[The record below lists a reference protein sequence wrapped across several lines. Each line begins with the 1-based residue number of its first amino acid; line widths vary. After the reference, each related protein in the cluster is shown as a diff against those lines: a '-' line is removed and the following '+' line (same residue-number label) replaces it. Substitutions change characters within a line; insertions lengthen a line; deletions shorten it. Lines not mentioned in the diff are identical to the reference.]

1 MAEQG
6 GIPLS
11 WLIEVNST
19 GVREAFSLSKL
30 HTIAITKY
38 NPLLPVTRW
47 NKFYDSDSVAK
58 TFGFNSVEANFAN
71 NYFGVVNKR
80 NSKADL
86 LTIYNWNENATPAT
100 IKGAM
105 LKDLD
110 YLRSIKGNFSLSI
123 GSDTKQVSAD
133 FTKANSYTDCAT
145 ILQQAINKVGEA
157 SATTLDITKG
167 EDTPFEITKAGDSV
181 LTIQAGATG
190 SPTNILTISTDN
202 YEVTQDNDHVTFN
215 RDTKTLTGVSQGTTE
230 FSFKYQEPNKNEV
243 VVKVSVV
250 CQATSLNITPTVK
263 PLVVTKVLLNI
274 VGDNYS
280 VTSNNDH
287 VTFDSDTKS
296 FVGVSNG
303 TTKFTFTRQ
312 EPNKNKVNIDISVA
326 NQDGALTIAQ
336 GVGAL
341 YVSEIFLQVNTNAG
355 VYDVTSDNAKATFNK
370 STGFVKGVSNGTTNF
385 TFKAKY
391 GVASEATRKVTITI
405 AATTLALSANIQA
418 IVTNGSDVNPA
429 TPSFKN
435 TEVIYSSLTG
445 GLIVKGGIK
454 GADSTISFL
463 QAPTSGTDISTSL
476 GLSQIEGA
484 SIIAGEN
491 AQGTLDEVL
500 SLLNEVNG
508 NYYVIDFTFKLDEAQ
523 ALALATFTNN
533 SNDRFVGIINSDD
546 DLLITSDKALDN
558 IKGYNGVIVN
568 YYKNDKP
575 FGITSGIISS
585 IDYAMENGN
594 INLAFNDTTK
604 FSDIAINTKSEINT
618 LEANFA
624 NSILK
629 FAQMGQSQVWYGMG
643 NILGTKT
650 NSANVYIAN
659 SYLMFSLQYAF
670 ANLFHTQ
677 AFIGLRGTFNNGL
690 IINTASDVFSRAVL
704 SGIVVTG
711 AVLTD
716 IEKQVIISSFTSDSE
731 AVIKQIQ
738 DIGYYVKIGNVDTAK
753 QTLNITTAY
762 VANKNLKR
770 IIINN
775 YILGA

>member
-1 MAEQG
+1 M
-6 GIPLS
+6 
-11 WLIEVNST
+11 
-19 GVREAFSLSKL
+19 
-30 HTIAITKY
+30 
-38 NPLLPVTRW
+38 
-47 NKFYDSDSVAK
+47 
-58 TFGFNSVEANFAN
+58 
-71 NYFGVVNKR
+71 
-80 NSKADL
+80 
-86 LTIYNWNENATPAT
+86 
-100 IKGAM
+100 
-105 LKDLD
+105 
-110 YLRSIKGNFSLSI
+110 
-123 GSDTKQVSAD
+123 
-133 FTKANSYTDCAT
+133 
-145 ILQQAINKVGEA
+145 
-157 SATTLDITKG
+157 
-167 EDTPFEITKAGDSV
+167 
-181 LTIQAGATG
+181 
-190 SPTNILTISTDN
+190 
-202 YEVTQDNDHVTFN
+202 
-215 RDTKTLTGVSQGTTE
+215 
-230 FSFKYQEPNKNEV
+230 
-243 VVKVSVV
+243 
-250 CQATSLNITPTVK
+250 
-263 PLVVTKVLLNI
+263 
-274 VGDNYS
+274 
-280 VTSNNDH
+280 
-287 VTFDSDTKS
+287 
-296 FVGVSNG
+296 
-303 TTKFTFTRQ
+303 
-312 EPNKNKVNIDISVA
+312 
-326 NQDGALTIAQ
+326 
-336 GVGAL
+336 
-341 YVSEIFLQVNTNAG
+341 
-355 VYDVTSDNAKATFNK
+355 
-370 STGFVKGVSNGTTNF
+370 
-385 TFKAKY
+385 
-391 GVASEATRKVTITI
+391 
-405 AATTLALSANIQA
+405 
-418 IVTNGSDVNPA
+418 
-429 TPSFKN
+429 
-435 TEVIYSSLTG
+435 
-445 GLIVKGGIK
+445 
-454 GADSTISFL
+454 
-463 QAPTSGTDISTSL
+463 
-476 GLSQIEGA
+476 
-484 SIIAGEN
+484 
-491 AQGTLDEVL
+491 L

-508 NYYVIDFTFKLDEAQ
+508 NYYVIDFTFKLDETQ

-546 DLLITSDKALDN
+546 DLLISNEKALDN

-716 IEKQVIISSFTSDSE
+716 IEKQVIISSFKSDSE

-738 DIGYYVKIGNVDTAK
+738 DIGYYVKIGNVDSEK

>member
-167 EDTPFEITKAGDSV
+167 DDTPFEITKADDSV
-181 LTIQAGATG
+181 LTITPAGGAAA
-190 SPTNILTISTDN
+190 PTNILTISTDN
-202 YEVTQDNDHVTFN
+202 YEVTQDNDHVTFDRN
-215 RDTKTLTGVSQGTTE
+215 TKTLQGVSQGTTE

-287 VTFDSDTKS
+287 VTFDKDTKS
-296 FVGVSNG
+296 FVGGAVGG

-312 EPNKNKVNIDISVA
+312 EPNKNKVNFDISIQ
-326 NQDGALTIAQ
+326 NQDKALTIAQ
-336 GVGAL
+336 AL
-341 YVSEIFLQVNTNAG
+341 SQSYVSEIFLQVNTNAG
-355 VYDVTSDNAKATFNK
+355 IYDVTSDNAKATFNK
-370 STGFVKGVSNGTTNF
+370 NTGFVKGVSNGTTNF

-405 AATTLALSANIQA
+405 TATTLALSANIQA

-435 TEVIYSSLTG
+435 TEIIYSSLTG

-484 SIIAGEN
+484 SIIAG
-491 AQGTLDEVL
+491 
-500 SLLNEVNG
+500 
-508 NYYVIDFTFKLDEAQ
+508 
-523 ALALATFTNN
+523 
-533 SNDRFVGIINSDD
+533 
-546 DLLITSDKALDN
+546 
-558 IKGYNGVIVN
+558 
-568 YYKNDKP
+568 
-575 FGITSGIISS
+575 
-585 IDYAMENGN
+585 
-594 INLAFNDTTK
+594 
-604 FSDIAINTKSEINT
+604 
-618 LEANFA
+618 
-624 NSILK
+624 
-629 FAQMGQSQVWYGMG
+629 
-643 NILGTKT
+643 
-650 NSANVYIAN
+650 
-659 SYLMFSLQYAF
+659 
-670 ANLFHTQ
+670 
-677 AFIGLRGTFNNGL
+677 
-690 IINTASDVFSRAVL
+690 
-704 SGIVVTG
+704 
-711 AVLTD
+711 
-716 IEKQVIISSFTSDSE
+716 
-731 AVIKQIQ
+731 
-738 DIGYYVKIGNVDTAK
+738 
-753 QTLNITTAY
+753 
-762 VANKNLKR
+762 
-770 IIINN
+770 
-775 YILGA
+775 